1 MEYKFSFDER
11 IKILSVKH
19 KIQEFVKTMKQLD
32 WYQRCVGNSDL
43 ILTGGITTSLLHHEI
58 PKDWDFY
65 FVNKNECDNF
75 TKLVKLEKNH
85 IMDVQEHYKEI
96 LGQDG
101 KMITANSITMNN
113 DASFVTMIT
122 GTPEEVREHFD
133 YVHCMPY
140 YSLKEDKFYISYEQ
154 YVACMDKSLMFNN
167 ESAFKPYRHSKF
179 IDRGFT
185 AVYNVEKMH
194 NKYGTTTVYTG
205 PNS

>member
-1 MEYKFSFDER
+1 MEFSLSEKV
-11 IKILSVKH
+11 KILRVKH
-19 KIQEFVKTMKQLD
+19 QIQDFVNAMEQMD
-32 WYQRCVGNSDL
+32 WYQRTIKNSDL
-43 ILTGGITTSLLHHEI
+43 ILTGGITVSLLHDEN

-65 FVNKNECDNF
+65 FVDPQDCYDF
-75 TKLVKLEKNH
+75 ARLVQLEKKY
-85 IMDVQEHYKEI
+85 IKDVQEHYKEI

-113 DASFVTMIT
+113 DASFITMIT
-122 GTPEEVREHFD
+122 GTPEEVRKHFD

-167 ESAFKPYRHSKF
+167 ESAYKSYRHSKF

-185 AVYNVEKMH
+185 AVYDVKKMH
-194 NKYGTTTVYTG
+194 NKYGTSTVYTG